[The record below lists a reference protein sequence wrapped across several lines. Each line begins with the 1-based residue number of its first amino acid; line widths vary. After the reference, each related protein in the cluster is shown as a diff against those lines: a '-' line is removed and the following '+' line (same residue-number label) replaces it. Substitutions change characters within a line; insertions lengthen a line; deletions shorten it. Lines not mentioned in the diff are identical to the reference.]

1 MAVTRQLV
9 VFGHL
14 LYLLY
19 PSHSSNLGT
28 CLRNSRHSQGSMEES
43 RSLAEEPIQ
52 VRPLVINVGILVYV
66 IT

>member
-1 MAVTRQLV
+1 MAQQLV

-14 LYLLY
+14 RYLLY

-28 CLRNSRHSQGSMEES
+28 CLRTSRHSQGSMEKS
-43 RSLAEEPIQ
+43 RSLAEEQSQ

-66 IT
+66 IA